1 MLKLSAAV
9 AVLTGA
15 SGLVLE
21 QKQVHL
27 REDWSVKA
35 PAAGWEAHEVVI
47 AINQKNLDKLHRVLM
62 DVSTPGSPNR
72 GKYLTFDEAHALTSD
87 TEATDAV
94 LKWLSGTPGMNVRKI
109 QKHGHYIH
117 AQTNISTWESLLET
131 RFAHMVSATEPTNV
145 VLRAITDV
153 HVPDELAGSIKGIF
167 LTTQLPPR
175 PRPRAVPRFLRT
187 LHADNNASVT
197 GVTPSGLKSFYH
209 VSGTGSSSV
218 SQAVFESLGQY
229 TSLPDLSSFENH
241 FGLKSEGI
249 AKDIGGHESS
259 SMCDLNPNNCAEA
272 NLDVQYMMAVS
283 PVTPETYWYESN
295 QNTPFESWIESVSST
310 SNPPLVHSISYGSIE
325 PEVQKSVADTFNTE
339 AMKLGTQGV
348 TIFVSSGDDGVA
360 NFQARPKASACAYTP
375 SFPASSPYVTAVGA
389 TQGGVTGGS
398 EVVCSSKTGGVITT
412 GGGFSTQYTA
422 PDYQK
427 SAISSY
433 FSSVSPSPVSGYA
446 KNGRGYP
453 DVAMAGHN
461 YEVVIAGNLYQVSGT
476 SASAPVTAAMASLV
490 NAKLKSNGKSS
501 LGFINP
507 TLYHAGSA
515 SFNSITS
522 GNNKCTANAN
532 VCCSQGFTATAGWD
546 PVTGW
551 GSVDYS
557 KFEKL
562 FVADEHAVVV

>member
-1 MLKLSAAV
+1 V
-9 AVLTGA
+9 
-15 SGLVLE
+15 VLE

-27 REDWSVKA
+27 REDWSIKA
-35 PAAGWEAHEVVI
+35 PAAGWEAHEVII
-47 AINQKNLDKLHRVLM
+47 AVNQKNLDKLHSVLM

-87 TEATDAV
+87 KDATDAV
-94 LKWLSGTPGMNVRKI
+94 LKWLLSTPGMNVRNI
-109 QKHGHYIH
+109 HKHGHYIE
-117 AQTNISTWESLLET
+117 AETNVSTWESLLRT
-131 RFAHMVSATEPTNV
+131 TFAHMVSVNDPTNV
-145 VLRAITDV
+145 ILRAIADV
-153 HVPDELAGSIKGIF
+153 HVPDELADSVKGIF

-175 PRPRAVPRFLRT
+175 PRPRAVPRFIRK
-187 LHADNNASVT
+187 LHADNTPKIKNLSAT

-229 TSLPDLSSFENH
+229 TSLPDLSTFESH
-241 FGLKSEGI
+241 FGLTSEGI
-249 AKDIGGHESS
+249 SKDIGGHENRV
-259 SMCDLNPNNCAEA
+259 MCELNPNNCAEA
-272 NLDVQYMMAVS
+272 NLDVQYMIAVS

-295 QNTPFESWIESVSST
+295 QNTPFESWIKSVAST

-325 PEVQKSVADTFNTE
+325 PEVQKSIADTFNTE

-360 NFQARPKASACAYTP
+360 NFVARSKASACAYNP

-389 TQGGVTGGS
+389 TQGGVTGGT

-412 GGGFSTQYTA
+412 GGGFSTKYTA

-433 FSSVSPSPVSGYA
+433 FSSVSPAPVSGYV
-446 KNGRGYP
+446 KTGRGYP

-461 YEVVIAGNLYQVSGT
+461 YEVVIAGSLYQVSGT
-476 SASAPVTAAMASLV
+476 SASSPVTAAMASLV

-507 TLYHAGSA
+507 TLYKAGSA

-522 GNNKCTANAN
+522 GNNKCTANEN
-532 VCCSQGFTATAGWD
+532 VCCAQGFTATSGWD

-551 GSVDYS
+551 GSVDYA

-562 FVADEHAVVV
+562 FVSEESSVVV